1 MTTVTEH
8 PAPQVA
14 AEAKATG
21 PGPTFLRLVRGELLK
36 VRTTNVWWIFA
47 ICAFAATALALAF
60 NALTAHFEIHDALN
74 PPDFASQYP
83 PGQHPSAAELDQQM
97 AQWRASHVLST
108 ILVRHAASIFTS
120 GQFFGL
126 LILMLFGA
134 LLVTGEYHNQTA
146 TTTFLGEPRRSRVIG
161 AKVATAIVVAAVVW
175 VVTTLIDL
183 VTGAI
188 FFGAEGQT
196 NSIGVWDVQRSI
208 LMNLPAYALWALLG
222 MGLGAL
228 IRNQVASTLVG
239 AGLYLIGGQ
248 IAQLVF
254 VLVYHYVLT
263 KAWVLQS
270 MVGLPSVASS
280 VMISPERVSLSGLGD
295 GAIFLPQWWVGGLVL
310 LAYGIVA
317 TGIGTLLIRRRDIS

>member
-1 MTTVTEH
+1 MTTVTEY
-8 PAPQVA
+8 PGARQAAP
-14 AEAKATG
+14 EAKT
-21 PGPTFLRLVRGELLK
+21 PGPTFGRLVRGELLK

-47 ICAFAATALALAF
+47 ICAFVATALALTV
-60 NALTAHFEIHDALN
+60 NALTAHFEIQDAVN
-74 PPDFASQYP
+74 PPDFAAEAP
-83 PGQHPSAAELDQQM
+83 PGQHPSPAELDQQM

-108 ILVRHAASIFTS
+108 ILVRHAANIFTS

-126 LILMLFGA
+126 LILLLFGA
-134 LLVTGEYHNQTA
+134 LLVTGEYHHQTA
-146 TTTFLGEPRRSRVIG
+146 TTTFLGQPRRSRVIG
-161 AKVATAIVVAAVVW
+161 AKVATAILVAAVVW
-175 VVTTLIDL
+175 LVTTLIDL
-183 VTGAI
+183 ATGVI
-188 FFGAEGQT
+188 FFGAEGQS

-248 IAQLVF
+248 IAQLIF
-254 VLVYHYVLT
+254 VVVYRFMLT
-263 KAWVLQS
+263 KDWVLQS
-270 MVGLPSVASS
+270 MVALPSMASS

-295 GAIFLPQWWVGGLVL
+295 GTVYLPQWWVGGLVL
-310 LAYGIVA
+310 LGYGIVA